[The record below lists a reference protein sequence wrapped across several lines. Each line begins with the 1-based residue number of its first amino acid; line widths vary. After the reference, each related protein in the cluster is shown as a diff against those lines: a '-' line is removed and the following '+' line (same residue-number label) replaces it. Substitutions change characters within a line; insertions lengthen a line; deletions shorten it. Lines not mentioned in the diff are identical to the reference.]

1 MGQADT
7 INTID
12 DNGTIDEK
20 CSLRHLENLTGISE
34 TQIDQQVEE
43 NMPHM
48 RGKLL
53 TYALA
58 FVAGT
63 GFTLF
68 G

>member
-1 MGQADT
+1 MGRADT
-7 INTID
+7 FNTVD
-12 DNGTIDEK
+12 DSGTIDEK
-20 CSLRHLENLTGISE
+20 CSLRHLENLTGMSG
-34 TQIDQQVEE
+34 TQLDQKVEE
-43 NMPHM
+43 YKPHM
-48 RGKLL
+48 RGKKL